1 MTHSQFRG
9 MGVAMVTPF
18 NADLKIDYKAL
29 EKLTNHLIRGNADYL
44 VVMGTTGESVTL
56 SSNEKK
62 AVLEFI
68 VGINAGRLPIV
79 YGLGGNNTAELVRE
93 METVNWEGVDAVLSV
108 SPYYN
113 KPTQA
118 GIIAHYREL
127 DRHTPRPIILYN
139 VPGRTS
145 SNMLPETTLE
155 LANSCRNI
163 FAIKEASGNLEQCMA
178 IIKDKPEDFLVIS
191 GDDALVL
198 PFMAC
203 GGDGVISVVG
213 NAFPQEFSEMVSA
226 SFDDDYGLAR
236 SIHYRLI
243 NIIHQLFAEGNPAGI
258 KEALRL
264 LNVCENHVRLP
275 LVSMS
280 KTGAEHL
287 RKLIAES
294 ALVKI

>member
-127 DRHTPRPIILYN
+127 DRNTPRPVILYN

-155 LANSCRNI
+155 LAGTCRNI
-163 FAIKEASGNLEQCMA
+163 IAIKEASGSLEQCMA

-198 PFMAC
+198 PFMSC

-243 NIIHQLFAEGNPAGI
+243 DIIHQLFAEGNPAGV

-287 RKLIAES
+287 RKLIADS
-294 ALVKI
+294 GLVKI